1 MRRLLLFVFLMSLS
15 GFGLAKTDGDS
26 LFIQKGTTSYYGK
39 KFHGRR
45 TSSGEL
51 FHVDSMT
58 AAHKTLPFGTIVKVT
73 RHDNGNF
80 VLVRINDRLP
90 SYSKRT
96 IDVSYKAAEELEMIP
111 LGLVEVDIEV
121 TSPEEM
127 DRLIE
132 YFKEREDPGLRLRP
146 VYRPVKFERTPM
158 KWPLASLDLE
168 KLKPIF

>member
-1 MRRLLLFVFLMSLS
+1 MQRFFLFVFLMSLS

-39 KFHGRR
+39 KFHGKR

-51 FHVDSMT
+51 FHIDSMT

-73 RHDNGNF
+73 RHDNGNY

-96 IDVSYKAAEELEMIP
+96 IDVSYKAAVQLEMIP

-121 TSPEEM
+121 ASPEEM

-146 VYRPVKFERTPM
+146 VYLPVKFERIPM
-158 KWPLASLDLE
+158 KWPLARLAKE
-168 KLKPIF
+168 KLKPAF

>member
-1 MRRLLLFVFLMSLS
+1 MQRFLLFVFLMSLS

-39 KFHGRR
+39 KFHGKR

-51 FHVDSMT
+51 FHIDSMT

-73 RHDNGNF
+73 RHDNGNY

-96 IDVSYKAAEELEMIP
+96 IDVSYIAAEELEMIP

-146 VYRPVKFERTPM
+146 IYQPVKFERMPI
-158 KWPLASLDLE
+158 KWPLASLE
-168 KLKPIF
+168 GENLKPAF

>member
-1 MRRLLLFVFLMSLS
+1 MQKFLLFVFLVSLS
-15 GFGLAKTDGDS
+15 GFGLAKTQGDS
-26 LFIQKGTTSYYGK
+26 LFIQKGTASYYGM

-73 RHDNGNF
+73 RHDNGNS
-80 VLVRINDRLP
+80 VLLRINDRLP

-96 IDVSYKAAEELEMIP
+96 IDVSYKAAQELEMIP

-132 YFKEREDPGLRLRP
+132 YFKEREDSGLRLRP
-146 VYRPVKFERTPM
+146 VYLPVRFERTPM
-158 KWPLASLDLE
+158 KWPLPNLDGE
-168 KLKPIF
+168 KLKPAF

>member
-15 GFGLAKTDGDS
+15 GFGLAQTDGDS

-51 FHVDSMT
+51 FHIDSMT
-58 AAHKTLPFGTIVKVT
+58 AAHKPLPFGTIVKVT
-73 RHDNGNF
+73 RHDTGNF

-132 YFKEREDPGLRLRP
+132 YFKEREDSGLRLRP
-146 VYRPVKFERTPM
+146 VYLPIAFEPTPM
-158 KWPLASLDLE
+158 NWPLANLDEE